1 MFNNK
6 HFSPIFMFQGA
17 GRNTVKLGEGLC
29 GGGGGWFFLVVLL
42 AHTIN
47 AIGVYVSSE
56 TSV

>member
-1 MFNNK
+1 
-6 HFSPIFMFQGA
+6 MFQGA